1 MPSACSAQEKAV
13 TYEISREVP
22 SRTQPCSGGSLGAG
36 SCLFHP
42 MWRVV
47 YTWRVVF
54 RVRNCM
60 RRLKTMAEE
69 GRGLHWTEE
78 KTKLLIEIWSDEQIQ
93 QQLKGTMRNIA
104 VYEKVA
110 KELQQRHNITRTAVQ
125 CREKIKKLC
134 QAFTKAE
141 DANRKSGNRKH
152 TCPFYDL
159 LAPVL
164 RDCLSIPQRS
174 CHHNRSTP

>member
-1 MPSACSAQEKAV
+1 MIWPTNFTPGVKFFQNHNKKAVYIFAKFHAPSVSSVQEKAV

-22 SRTQPCSGGSLGAG
+22 SRAQPCSGGSLGAG

-42 MWRVV
+42 TWRVV

-93 QQLKGTMRNIA
+93 QQLKGTTRNIA
-104 VYEKVA
+104 VYEKVV

-125 CREKIKKLC
+125 
-134 QAFTKAE
+134 
-141 DANRKSGNRKH
+141 
-152 TCPFYDL
+152 
-159 LAPVL
+159 
-164 RDCLSIPQRS
+164 
-174 CHHNRSTP
+174 